1 MEQMAEKGGEENG
14 TTGSDG
20 VKGIF

>member
-20 VKGIF
+20 VNGIF

>member
-1 MEQMAEKGGEENG
+1 MEQMAEKGGEEKG

-20 VKGIF
+20 VNGIF